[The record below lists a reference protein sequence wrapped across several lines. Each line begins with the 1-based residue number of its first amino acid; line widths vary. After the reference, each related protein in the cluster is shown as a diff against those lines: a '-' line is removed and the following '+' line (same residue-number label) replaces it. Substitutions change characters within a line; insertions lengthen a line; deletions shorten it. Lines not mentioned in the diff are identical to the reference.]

1 MGDDGFYYRDGE
13 KVGFVISVSA
23 GDQVRIDMAQI
34 AAQELKEI
42 GMDVSV
48 EIPAQTDWA
57 GQMAFLIGWEAHLTL
72 TTIHTKYSN
81 R

>member
-34 AAQELKEI
+34 AALIVGGETMFFQRKN
-42 GMDVSV
+42 
-48 EIPAQTDWA
+48 
-57 GQMAFLIGWEAHLTL
+57 QMLNIML
-72 TTIHTKYSN
+72 
-81 R
+81 

>member
-13 KVGFVISVSA
+13 KVGFVISCKCRSGYVL
-23 GDQVRIDMAQI
+23 IWLQI

-42 GMDVSV
+42 GMDVSA

-57 GQMAFLIGWEAHLTL
+57 VTDGDLDLDGEAHLTL
-72 TTIHTKYSN
+72 TTIQKYSE
-81 R
+81 

>member
-1 MGDDGFYYRDGE
+1 MNPIGAVSYTHL
-13 KVGFVISVSA
+13 SA

-57 GQMAFLIGWEAHLTL
+57 CLLYT
-72 TTIHTKYSN
+72 S
-81 R
+81 RCV

>member
-57 GQMAFLIGWEAHLTL
+57 GQIRSGWRGRLSLWTGCL
-72 TTIHTKYSN
+72 
-81 R
+81 RG